1 MEFRGLVTTIR
12 PVGDWWRWIAPVSF
26 RFQWSVQ
33 EISQMKKS
41 VVALAVLGAFTGLA
55 SAQSSVTLYG
65 RVDANVGS
73 VDPGSLGKAGRNA
86 KVGESV
92 AGMSDGG
99 TGGLGAS
106 RFGMRGTE
114 DLGDGLKAYF
124 KLESQIAVDTGANGG
139 ATQTSTNAMFNREAY
154 VALGSTT
161 WGDIRFGRL
170 ETLSRE
176 VNRTIN
182 DASDDNQLTLSEVIG
197 TNRNQTGYNQ
207 NLVYFNNFGTRVD
220 NAISY
225 RSPSFMGIA
234 QMIATYSFGE
244 KASAPA
250 GNATAAFTGDTAVAG
265 NIASYTG
272 VGFIV
277 TAGPLSADM
286 IYEQLNGNGTS
297 GAASKTGTIGANYDL
312 GFAKIYAAY
321 QDGADVTQA
330 FGANA
335 MTTFNS
341 GTGST
346 VGSKSGVD
354 LKASNFGV
362 KVPVG
367 KWTFVAQ
374 YTQSELSGNNLAN
387 SVWGED
393 EISQAKYGMSAAY
406 ALSKRTTIYG
416 VVIGRSGDQDEY
428 FNRKNE
434 YNIGLAHTF

>member
-1 MEFRGLVTTIR
+1 MMRRLHPRDDHRGLSPITV
-12 PVGDWWRWIAPVSF
+12 
-26 RFQWSVQ
+26 
-33 EISQMKKS
+33 
-41 VVALAVLGAFTGLA
+41 
-55 SAQSSVTLYG
+55 
-65 RVDANVGS
+65 
-73 VDPGSLGKAGRNA
+73 
-86 KVGESV
+86 
-92 AGMSDGG
+92 
-99 TGGLGAS
+99 AS
-106 RFGMRGTE
+106 RFADLDNQGADFLRSVLNNGVVRGILTR
-114 DLGDGLKAYF
+114 DLGGGLKAYF

-182 DASDDNQLTLSEVIG
+182 DASDDNQLTMSEVIG

-265 NIASYTG
+265 TIASYTG

>member
-1 MEFRGLVTTIR
+1 
-12 PVGDWWRWIAPVSF
+12 
-26 RFQWSVQ
+26 
-33 EISQMKKS
+33 MKKS

-73 VDPGSLGKAGRNA
+73 VDPGSMGLAGKNA

-92 AGMSDGG
+92 AGMNDGG
-99 TGGLGAS
+99 SGGLGAS

-139 ATQTSTNAMFNREAY
+139 ATQTSTNSMFNREAY

-182 DASDDNQLTLSEVIG
+182 DASDDNQLTMSEVIG
-197 TNRNQTGYNQ
+197 TNRKQTGYNQ

-244 KASAPA
+244 KAAAPT
-250 GNATAAFTGDTAVAG
+250 GNATAAFSGNTGAIGT
-265 NIASYTG
+265 IASYTG

-286 IYEQLNGNGTS
+286 IYEQINGNGTS
-297 GAASKTGTIGANYDL
+297 GSASKTGTIGGNYDL

-321 QDGADVTQA
+321 QDGSDVTQA
-330 FGANA
+330 FGVNA
-335 MTTFNS
+335 LTTFGTTAGNTTANTGRANS
-341 GTGST
+341 AAT
-346 VGSKSGVD
+346 GVD

-374 YTQSELSGNNLAN
+374 YTQSELSGGTSLQN
-387 SVWGED
+387 SVWGDSEV
-393 EISQAKYGMSAAY
+393 SQAKYGMSAQY
-406 ALSKRTTIYG
+406 ALSKRTSLYG

>member
-1 MEFRGLVTTIR
+1 
-12 PVGDWWRWIAPVSF
+12 
-26 RFQWSVQ
+26 
-33 EISQMKKS
+33 MKKS
-41 VVALAVLGAFTGLA
+41 IVALAVLGAFTGLA

-65 RVDANVGS
+65 RLDANVGS
-73 VDPGSLGKAGRNA
+73 VDPGSKGLAA
-86 KVGESV
+86 KGANPGEAVS
-92 AGMSDGG
+92 GLSDGSA
-99 TGGLGAS
+99 GGLGAS

-139 ATQTSTNAMFNREAY
+139 ATQTSTNSMFNREAY

-176 VNRTIN
+176 VARTIN
-182 DASDDNQLTLSEVIG
+182 DASDDNQLSSNEVIG
-197 TNRNQTGYNQ
+197 TNRTQTGYNQ
-207 NLVYFNNFGTRVD
+207 NLVFFNNFGTRVD

-234 QMIATYSFGE
+234 QMIAIYSFGE
-244 KASAPA
+244 NAQAPS
-250 GNATAAFTGDTAVAG
+250 GNATTAFSGDTLTKG
-265 NIASYTG
+265 NIASYSG

-286 IYEQLNGNGTS
+286 IYEQLNGGGTS
-297 GAASKTGTIGANYDL
+297 GAASKTGTIGGNYDL

-321 QDGADVTQA
+321 QDGTDVTQA

-335 MTTFNS
+335 MTIFN
-341 GTGST
+341 GTGTASSGST
-346 VGSKSGVD
+346 AGSNSRVD

-362 KVPVG
+362 KAPVG

-374 YTQSELSGNNLAN
+374 YTQSELSGPNIAN
-387 SVWGED
+387 SVWGNGGTTNEV
-393 EISQAKYGMSAAY
+393 SQAKYGMSAAY
-406 ALSKRTTIYG
+406 ALSKRTTVYG
-416 VVIGRSGDQDEY
+416 VMIGRSGDQEEY

>member
-1 MEFRGLVTTIR
+1 
-12 PVGDWWRWIAPVSF
+12 
-26 RFQWSVQ
+26 
-33 EISQMKKS
+33 MKKS

-65 RVDANVGS
+65 RLDANVGS
-73 VDPGSLGKAGRNA
+73 VDPGNLGKAGKNA
-86 KVGESV
+86 SVGESV
-92 AGMSDGG
+92 AGMGDGG

-139 ATQTSTNAMFNREAY
+139 ATQTSTNSMFNREAY

-182 DASDDNQLTLSEVIG
+182 DASGENQLNISEVIG

-207 NLVYFNNFGTRVD
+207 NLTYFNNFGTRVD

-244 KASAPA
+244 KASAPS

-265 NIASYTG
+265 NLASYAG

-286 IYEQLNGNGTS
+286 VFEQLNGGGTS
-297 GAASKTGTIGANYDL
+297 GAAAKTGTIGANYDL

-321 QDGADVTQA
+321 QDGTDVTQA
-330 FGANA
+330 FGANS
-335 MTTFNS
+335 MTVFNS
-341 GTGST
+341 GTGSST
-346 VGSKSGVD
+346 SSNSGVD

-374 YTQSELSGNNLAN
+374 YTQSELSGSNLAR
-387 SVWGED
+387 SVWGEN
-393 EISQAKYGMSAAY
+393 EVSQAKYGMSAEY
-406 ALSKRTTIYG
+406 ALSKRTSVYG

>member
-1 MEFRGLVTTIR
+1 
-12 PVGDWWRWIAPVSF
+12 
-26 RFQWSVQ
+26 
-33 EISQMKKS
+33 MKKS

-65 RVDANVGS
+65 RLDANVGS
-73 VDPGSLGKAGRNA
+73 VDPGSKGKAGSTAN
-86 KVGESV
+86 VGEGVSK
-92 AGMSDGG
+92 MSDGG
-99 TGGLGAS
+99 TSGLGAS

-114 DLGDGLKAYF
+114 DLGGGLKAYF
-124 KLESQIAVDTGANGG
+124 KLESQISADTGANGG

-161 WGDIRFGRL
+161 WGDIRLGRL

-176 VNRTIN
+176 VSRTIH
-182 DASDDNQLTLSEVIG
+182 DASDDNQLTSYEVIDTSQAVQSNLSG
-197 TNRNQTGYNQ
+197 GYYQ
-207 NLVYFNNFGTRVD
+207 NLTYFNNFGTRVD

-234 QMIATYSFGE
+234 QMIAIYSFGE
-244 KASAPA
+244 
-250 GNATAAFTGDTAVAG
+250 NATAPSGNANTAFGTQRLTTTTTTTTNTSVKG

-272 VGFIV
+272 IGFIV

-286 IYEQLNGNGTS
+286 IYEQLNGNGTAGTS
-297 GAASKTGTIGANYDL
+297 SKTGTIGGNYDL

-321 QDGADVTQA
+321 QDGTDVSQA

-335 MTTFNS
+335 MTTFTG
-341 GTGST
+341 GTGS
-346 VGSKSGVD
+346 VAGSSSGVD

-374 YTQSELSGNNLAN
+374 YTQSELSGAN
-387 SVWGED
+387 IRDSVWGNGGTTD
-393 EISQAKYGMSAAY
+393 EVSQAKYGMSAAY
-406 ALSKRTTIYG
+406 ALSKRTTVYG
-416 VVIGRSGDQDEY
+416 VIIGRSGDQDEY

-434 YNIGLAHTF
+434 YNIGLAHAF

>member
-1 MEFRGLVTTIR
+1 
-12 PVGDWWRWIAPVSF
+12 
-26 RFQWSVQ
+26 
-33 EISQMKKS
+33 MKKS

-73 VDPGSLGKAGRNA
+73 VDPGSQGQAGKNA
-86 KVGESV
+86 SKGESV
-92 AGMSDGG
+92 TKMSDGG

-124 KLESQIAVDTGANGG
+124 KLESQIQVDTGANGG
-139 ATQTSTNAMFNREAY
+139 ATQTSTNSMFNREAY

-182 DASDDNQLTLSEVIG
+182 DASDDNQLTMSEVMDTTSPSGG
-197 TNRNQTGYNQ
+197 TYKQNRV
-207 NLVYFNNFGTRVD
+207 LFNNFGTRVD

-244 KASAPA
+244 NAAAPT
-250 GNATAAFTGDTAVAG
+250 GNTNTAFGSTNTAIVG

-286 IYEQLNGNGTS
+286 IYEQLNGGGTS

-321 QDGADVTQA
+321 QDGTDVTQA

-335 MTTFNS
+335 MTVFGS
-341 GTGST
+341 AGATGS
-346 VGSKSGVD
+346 VAGSNSGVD

-374 YTQSELSGNNLAN
+374 YTQSELSGTNVDKSA
-387 SVWGED
+387 WGEN

>member
-1 MEFRGLVTTIR
+1 
-12 PVGDWWRWIAPVSF
+12 
-26 RFQWSVQ
+26 
-33 EISQMKKS
+33 MKKS

-73 VDPGSLGKAGRNA
+73 VDPGSQGQAGKNA
-86 KVGESV
+86 SKGESV
-92 AGMSDGG
+92 TKMSDGG

-124 KLESQIAVDTGANGG
+124 KLESQIQVDTGANGG
-139 ATQTSTNAMFNREAY
+139 ATQTSTNSMFNREAY

-182 DASDDNQLTLSEVIG
+182 DASDDNQLTMSEVMDTTSPSGG
-197 TNRNQTGYNQ
+197 TYKQNRV
-207 NLVYFNNFGTRVD
+207 LFNNFGTRVD

-244 KASAPA
+244 NAAAPT
-250 GNATAAFTGDTAVAG
+250 GNTNTAFGSTNTTIVG

-286 IYEQLNGNGTS
+286 IYEQLNGGGTS

-321 QDGADVTQA
+321 QDGTDVTQA

-335 MTTFNS
+335 MTVFGS
-341 GTGST
+341 AGATGS
-346 VGSKSGVD
+346 VAGSNSGVD

-374 YTQSELSGNNLAN
+374 YTQSELSGTNVDKSA
-387 SVWGED
+387 WGEN

>member
-1 MEFRGLVTTIR
+1 
-12 PVGDWWRWIAPVSF
+12 
-26 RFQWSVQ
+26 
-33 EISQMKKS
+33 MKKS

-73 VDPGSLGKAGRNA
+73 VDPGSMGLAGKNA

-92 AGMSDGG
+92 AGMNDGG
-99 TGGLGAS
+99 SGGLGAS

-139 ATQTSTNAMFNREAY
+139 ATQTSTNSMFNREAY

-182 DASDDNQLTLSEVIG
+182 DASGENQLNISEVIG
-197 TNRNQTGYNQ
+197 TNRKQTGYNQ
-207 NLVYFNNFGTRVD
+207 NLAYFNNFGTRVD
-220 NAISY
+220 NAFSY

-244 KASAPA
+244 KAAAPS
-250 GNATAAFTGDTAVAG
+250 GNATTAFSGNTAVAG
-265 NIASYTG
+265 SIASYTG

-277 TAGPLSADM
+277 TAGPLSADLV
-286 IYEQLNGNGTS
+286 YEQINGNGTS
-297 GAASKTGTIGANYDL
+297 GSASKTGTIGANYDL

-321 QDGADVTQA
+321 QDGTDVTQA

-374 YTQSELSGNNLAN
+374 YTQSELSGSNLAK
-387 SVWGED
+387 SVWADSEV
-393 EISQAKYGMSAAY
+393 SQAKYGMSAEY
-406 ALSKRTTIYG
+406 ALSKRTSLYG

>member
-1 MEFRGLVTTIR
+1 
-12 PVGDWWRWIAPVSF
+12 
-26 RFQWSVQ
+26 
-33 EISQMKKS
+33 MKKS

>member
-1 MEFRGLVTTIR
+1 
-12 PVGDWWRWIAPVSF
+12 
-26 RFQWSVQ
+26 
-33 EISQMKKS
+33 MKKS

-65 RVDANVGS
+65 RLDANVGS
-73 VDPGSLGKAGRNA
+73 VDPGSLGKAGKSAN
-86 KVGESV
+86 VGESV
-92 AGMSDGG
+92 SGLSDGG
-99 TGGLGAS
+99 NGGLGAS

-154 VALGSTT
+154 VGLGSTT

-182 DASDDNQLTLSEVIG
+182 DASDDNQLTMSEVIA

-207 NLVYFNNFGTRVD
+207 NLTYFNNFGTRVD

-225 RSPSFMGIA
+225 RSPSFVGVA

-244 KASAPA
+244 KAAAPS
-250 GNATAAFTGDTAVAG
+250 GNAQTAFTGDTGVAG
-265 NIASYTG
+265 NIASYAG
-272 VGFIV
+272 LGFIV
-277 TAGPLSADM
+277 TAGPLSADLV
-286 IYEQLNGNGTS
+286 YEQVRGGGSS
-297 GAASKTGTIGANYDL
+297 GSASKTGTIGGNYDL

-321 QDGADVTQA
+321 QDGTDVSQA

-335 MTTFNS
+335 MTVFTS
-341 GTGST
+341 GTGS
-346 VGSKSGVD
+346 VAGSNSGVD

-374 YTQSELSGNNLAN
+374 YTQSELSGPNIRN
-387 SVWGED
+387 SVWGDGGTTD
-393 EISQAKYGMSAAY
+393 EVSQAKYGMSAAY
-406 ALSKRTTIYG
+406 ALSKRTTVYG
-416 VVIGRSGDQDEY
+416 VVVGRSGDQDEY